1 MDITVKSNDLAHEL
15 ILLERIAPSKPTIP
29 ILGHVLLHADA
40 AGGVRLATTNMEVG
54 LITSVQ
60 SQVDMAGSL
69 TLPIKKLMDMIR
81 LLPDVDV
88 RLVLSDSKVQISAG
102 RFSAQLQTL
111 PAADFPRLPSMKGLP
126 TKKLTGLRDLIRKTR
141 FAVTEKDKR
150 YFMNGALLVLGETSM
165 MLVAT
170 DGHRLARAAA
180 PYTDGVGTSAII
192 PSGTMD
198 KLMDLAGAEVTFAQS
213 ERHEFFAS
221 DGRLLISRMVEGQ
234 FPAWERIVPRGHDK
248 RIEFN
253 AGSLNLALQRVG
265 LTADETQVVSLF
277 IRGGAI
283 DVSSS
288 SPAHGAAVEQV
299 PVTYTGPDIKTAVN
313 GPYVLDFLNATD
325 GGAAVLEMKDEVS
338 PLMFSVGAAYLKNIM
353 PVRL

>member
-1 MDITVKSNDLAHEL
+1 MDITVKSNDLAREL

-40 AGGVRLATTNMEVG
+40 SNSVRLATTNMEVG
-54 LITSVQ
+54 LITSVVA
-60 SQVDMAGSL
+60 QVDLVGSL
-69 TLPIKKLMDMIR
+69 TLPVKKLMDMIR
-81 LLPDVDV
+81 LLPDTDV
-88 RLVLSDSKVQISAG
+88 RLAAEQSGVRISAG
-102 RFSAQLQTL
+102 RYSAELQTL

-126 TKKLTGLRDLIRKTR
+126 VKKLVGLRDLVKRTR

-150 YFMNGALLVLGETSM
+150 YFMNGALLVLGDASM

-180 PYTDGVGTSAII
+180 PYTDGVGASAII

-198 KLMDLAGAEVTFAQS
+198 KLIDLAGTEVTFAQTD
-213 ERHEFFAS
+213 RHEFFAS
-221 DGRLLISRMVEGQ
+221 DGRLLISRVVDGQ

-253 AGSLNLALQRVG
+253 VSSLSIALQRVG
-265 LTADETQVVSLF
+265 LTADETQVVSLS
-277 IRGGAI
+277 IHGGVIEVA
-283 DVSSS
+283 SS
-288 SPAHGAAVEQV
+288 SPTHGAAVEQV
-299 PVTYTGPDIKTAVN
+299 PVTYSGPDIKTAVN

-325 GGAAVLEMKDEVS
+325 GGTVVLEMKDEVS
-338 PLMFSVGAAYLKNIM
+338 PLMFSGGAAYQCVIM
-353 PVRL
+353 PIRL